1 MESIEYGKVLHYGS
15 HNAPRLGLFATKTM
29 LEEMS
34 RNNFVGFQKMSEV
47 GEQMTRRLKQVS
59 HDTGHTMRV

>member
-1 MESIEYGKVLHYGS
+1 
-15 HNAPRLGLFATKTM
+15 M

-34 RNNFVGFQKMSEV
+34 RNNFAGFQKMSEV